1 MRCGNSRHTLKSLR
15 CELAAWQAHTARL
28 GLDDRR
34 RFVEWLSKSLDAQ
47 EFALAIDC
55 EVGRRALWKVFLRE
69 LYGP

>member
-1 MRCGNSRHTLKSLR
+1 MQCRDSRHTLKSLKR
-15 CELAAWQAHTARL
+15 ELAAWQAHTAKL
-28 GLDDRR
+28 GLEDRR
-34 RFVEWLSKSLDAQ
+34 RFVEWLSQALDSQ